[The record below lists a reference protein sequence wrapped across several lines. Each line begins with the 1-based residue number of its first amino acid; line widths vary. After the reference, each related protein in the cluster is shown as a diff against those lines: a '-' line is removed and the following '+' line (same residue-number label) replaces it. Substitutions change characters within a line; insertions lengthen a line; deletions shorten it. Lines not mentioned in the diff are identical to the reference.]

1 MTAGGTVLVT
11 GATGRVGGQVLA
23 QLTARGVPVRAMTR
37 DPARAA
43 FPDGVDVVA
52 GSPSDAAAVAA
63 ALDGVEGVFLVL
75 VGDVVEQAR
84 GFAAGLAASTG
95 GVLRRVVLLSSLSVL
110 HPVAHSIRDAHCE
123 AECVISKIVSETT
136 FLRPGPFH
144 SNSFWWAESVRGTG
158 TVRCLVGNRP
168 GAPIDP
174 ADVAEIGVR
183 ALTETGHA
191 GASYEL
197 TGPHL
202 LTSGDQTRIIGAA
215 IGRVVGF
222 ETATHDEA
230 VAAFSAAGSAPDVAA
245 GNVTALRSRQ
255 VPWGRATDT
264 AATLLGRPPRSF
276 RVWAA
281 ENASVFS

>member
-1 MTAGGTVLVT
+1 MTAGTVLVT

-52 GSPSDAAAVAA
+52 GGPGDAAAVAA
-63 ALDGVEGVFLVL
+63 ALDGVEAVFLVL
-75 VGDVVEQAR
+75 VGDVVEQVR
-84 GFAAGLAASTG
+84 GFAEGVAAAAGG
-95 GVLRRVVLLSSLSVL
+95 GPRRVVLLSSSSVL
-110 HPVAHSIRDAHCE
+110 HPVAHRIGDEHRE
-123 AECVISKIVSETT
+123 AERVISTIAPETT

-144 SNSFWWAESVRGTG
+144 SNSFWWAGSIRSTG
-158 TVRCLVGNRP
+158 SVRCLVGNRA

-183 ALTETGHA
+183 ALTESGHA
-191 GASYEL
+191 GAAYEL

-215 IGRVVGF
+215 VGRVIGF

-230 VAAFSAAGSAPDVAA
+230 VAAFTAAGSEPDVAA
-245 GNVTALRSRQ
+245 GNLTALRSRQ

-264 AATLLGRPPRSF
+264 ATTLLGRAPRSF
-276 RVWAA
+276 RAWVADHAA
-281 ENASVFS
+281 VFS